1 MDGLRTLWTQGRS
14 SGGMCPGMK
23 MASGLCHLLLLLLV
37 SLFCSLSL
45 SLVLSLFHSQEQLSS
60 FFQASENEGSNYSQI
75 WEPTV
80 QTPRQKWVSLS
91 GFQNL

>member
-1 MDGLRTLWTQGRS
+1 MSRDEDGFRTLPFTSAPLGES
-14 SGGMCPGMK
+14 
-23 MASGLCHLLLLLLV
+23 V
-37 SLFCSLSL
+37 LFSLSL